1 MPLGARSTLPK
12 YSPVF
17 TVGTS
22 ELELDRNQYWED
34 RMPESDQ
41 RNEREL
47 VEKQRNS
54 SIAQVEPSHEKALSS
69 GGQKGLLR
77 RVVVIATYVVFL
89 GAVVVGT
96 LAGLEY
102 YAYQKVKNSP
112 LGQAY
117 QGRDLDLARR
127 SSQTVAPQYGY
138 EPTPGFA
145 AVRNTRLG
153 NAYEYINSES
163 FKDFEDVP
171 SEKPDD
177 EYRVIVTGGSVV
189 YGRGPVPP
197 ADVVADFYEVTYRWT
212 IPHIMEKLLDADPR
226 IGELLKGKHVRVIN
240 AGVPGYVI
248 QNNLMRYLAK
258 LRLYRPDLVVALD
271 GANEVHTVARPL
283 RDWNYFTEGPY
294 YEVIS
299 DIMDMSRGGLL
310 NYVTLWLKR
319 NTYFFTWL
327 AMSKGE
333 GPGIL
338 MENRGFAAHPQ
349 DPDEEMLAYR
359 DRNISQVADV
369 VAIYHK
375 VLETD
380 KVPHVFALQ
389 PMFRNSKKK
398 RTPMEEKIESVTG
411 MQKIGFYDAAQTYE
425 LLVDKIK
432 KRCAAEGFE
441 VYDLT
446 GIFDDVTEWV
456 FTDWCH
462 LTNGA
467 NYVMAKALVNRIKTS
482 IFNLPLL
489 ESDVLHK
496 PTDSYFIDYACNAKV
511 YVGEKPANQGL
522 HILKGYPS
530 TEKLEVDP
538 ASLSSASGL
547 SRGVVLDIGRVVP
560 ISRLR
565 IVWGGPNSV
574 PPQWAIDF
582 SEDGANWKAWL
593 TAKDIAVDH
602 FDQWPGYEYYAPCEE
617 KARFVRYRAGSQEK
631 TDPIVLRQISLYR

>member
-1 MPLGARSTLPK
+1 
-12 YSPVF
+12 
-17 TVGTS
+17 
-22 ELELDRNQYWED
+22 
-34 RMPESDQ
+34 MPESDQ
-41 RNEREL
+41 ETGRQLAGNKSTSSMTQADQSSLIDSQRAQQRSLFRRIGTVLLYALFL
-47 VEKQRNS
+47 V
-54 SIAQVEPSHEKALSS
+54 
-69 GGQKGLLR
+69 G
-77 RVVVIATYVVFL
+77 
-89 GAVVVGT
+89 VVVGT
-96 LAGLEY
+96 LACLEY
-102 YAYQKVKNSP
+102 YAYLKVKNSP

-117 QGRDLDLARR
+117 RGRDLDLARR

-153 NAYEYINSES
+153 NAYEYINNES

-171 SEKPDD
+171 LEKPED

-197 ADVVADFYEVTYRWT
+197 ADAVADFYEVTYRWT
-212 IPHIMEKLLDADPR
+212 IPHIIEKLLNADPR
-226 IGELLKGKHVRVIN
+226 VRELLKGKHVRVIN
-240 AGVPGYVI
+240 AGVPGYVV

-258 LRLYRPDLVVALD
+258 LRLYHPDLVISLD

-310 NYVTLWLKR
+310 NYLTLWLKR

-359 DRNISQVADV
+359 DRNIGQVADV

-380 KVPHVFALQ
+380 KVPHVFAVQ

-411 MQKIGFYDAAQTYE
+411 MQKIGFYDAAQTYD
-425 LLVDKIK
+425 LLVDRIK
-432 KRCAAEGFE
+432 KRCAQEGFE
-441 VYDLT
+441 VYDIT
-446 GIFDDVTEWV
+446 GIFDGVKEWV

-467 NYVMAKALVNRIKTS
+467 NYILAKALVNRVKTS
-482 IFNLPLL
+482 IFHLPLL
-489 ESDVLHK
+489 DSDILHD
-496 PTDSYFIDYACNAKV
+496 PLDSYFVDYARDAKV
-511 YVGEKPANQGL
+511 YIGDKPADQGL

-530 TEKLEVDP
+530 TDALEVA
-538 ASLSSASGL
+538 ASALTTASESSK
-547 SRGVVLDIGRVVP
+547 GVVLDFGNVVP

-565 IVWGGPNSV
+565 IVWGGPDSA
-574 PPQWAIDF
+574 PKEWEIDI
-582 SEDGANWKAWL
+582 SEDGTSWITWLAANGVPL
-593 TAKDIAVDH
+593 DH
-602 FDQWPGYEYYAPCEE
+602 FDQWPGYEYYAPQEE
-617 KARFVRYRAGSQEK
+617 KARFVRYKAVGQDEAK
-631 TDPIVLRQISLYR
+631 PIVLRQISLYR

>member
-1 MPLGARSTLPK
+1 
-12 YSPVF
+12 
-17 TVGTS
+17 
-22 ELELDRNQYWED
+22 
-34 RMPESDQ
+34 MPESDQ
-41 RNEREL
+41 KNGL
-47 VEKQRNS
+47 QLSEKNQRS
-54 SIAQVEPSHEKALSS
+54 AASINQGTDASVVSR
-69 GGQKGLLR
+69 GQKGYLRTIARILLY
-77 RVVVIATYVVFL
+77 VIFL
-89 GAVVVGT
+89 AAVVVGT

-102 YAYQKVKNSP
+102 YAYIKVKNSP

-117 QGRDLDLARR
+117 QGRDMDLARR

-138 EPTPGFA
+138 EPTPGFV

-153 NAYEYINSES
+153 NAYEYINSDS
-163 FKDFEDVP
+163 FKDFEEVP
-171 SEKPDD
+171 REKPDD

-197 ADVVADFYEVTYRWT
+197 ADAVADFYEVTYRWT
-212 IPHIMEKLLDADPR
+212 IPHIIEKLLNADQR
-226 IGELLKGKHVRVIN
+226 ITKMLQGKHVRVIN
-240 AGVPGYVI
+240 AGVPGYVV

-258 LRLYRPDLVVALD
+258 LRLYHPDLVIALD

-310 NYVTLWLKR
+310 NYLTLWLKR

-327 AMSKGE
+327 AMTKGE

-349 DPDEEMLAYR
+349 DPDEEMIAYR
-359 DRNISQVADV
+359 DRNIRQVADV

-389 PMFRNSKKK
+389 PMFRNCKKK

-411 MQKIGFYDAAQTYE
+411 MQKIGFYDAAQTYD
-425 LLVDKIK
+425 LLVEKIK
-432 KRCAAEGFE
+432 KRCADEGFE
-441 VYDLT
+441 LYDIT
-446 GIFDDVTEWV
+446 GIFDTVNEWV

-467 NYVMAKALVNRIKTS
+467 NYILAKALVTRVKTS

-489 ESDVLHK
+489 DSDLLHD
-496 PTDSYFIDYACNAKV
+496 PLDSYFEDYCRNAKV
-511 YVGEKPANQGL
+511 FVGDKAADQGL

-530 TEKLEVDP
+530 AEKLEVKTSESGSLPEAP
-538 ASLSSASGL
+538 AS
-547 SRGVVLDIGRVVP
+547 VVLDLGKAVP

-565 IVWGGPNSV
+565 IVWGGPDSV
-574 PPQWAIDF
+574 PNEWYIDI
-582 SEDGANWKAWL
+582 SEDGGSWKTWL
-593 TAKDIAVDH
+593 QARDVAPDH
-602 FDQWPGYEYYAPCEE
+602 FDQWPGYEYYAGQEE
-617 KARFVRYRAGSQEK
+617 IARFVRYRCANKDGRS
-631 TDPIVLRQISLYR
+631 PIILRQISLYR